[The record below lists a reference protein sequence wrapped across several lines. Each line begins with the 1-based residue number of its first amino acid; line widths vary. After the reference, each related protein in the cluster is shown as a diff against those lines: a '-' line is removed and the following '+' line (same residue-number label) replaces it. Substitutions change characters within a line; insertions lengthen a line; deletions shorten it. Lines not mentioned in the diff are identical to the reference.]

1 MKGHLIIKSVHFQHL
16 CLRTVSFTHSLLVQP
31 VHRNYT
37 SCSFPVCQSSYI
49 PMALLQLTGAFDTIQ
64 ELLPVCQ
71 PIYQCVQ
78 HNDLSLLL
86 NPLAHLIQ
94 QCTLLNDQYKPFSGL
109 PSDALACPC
118 HLIQVYPMISA
129 YHALSHLY
137 TLFRC
142 SQWLESTTHLL
153 VSIIK
158 PCRPYSDLPID
169 QYGHWIAF
177 ASKPC
182 TPYSGVL
189 CMLSRFLFRIEY

>member
-1 MKGHLIIKSVHFQHL
+1 MYIINHKQVMKGHLIIKSVHFQHL

-49 PMALLQLTGAFDTIQ
+49 PMALLQLTGSFDTIQ

-94 QCTLLNDQYKPFSGL
+94 ECTLLNDRIWYCFDNYFTYFVPVFKY
-109 PSDALACPC
+109 C
-118 HLIQVYPMISA
+118 
-129 YHALSHLY
+129 
-137 TLFRC
+137 
-142 SQWLESTTHLL
+142 
-153 VSIIK
+153 
-158 PCRPYSDLPID
+158 YSD
-169 QYGHWIAF
+169 
-177 ASKPC
+177 
-182 TPYSGVL
+182 
-189 CMLSRFLFRIEY
+189 SRNL